1 MAWRPAG
8 TVALIGGGPAS
19 LSRLRPPGVSL
30 PLAPSAARS
39 ARRPRKTD
47 GRPQEEEV
55 QGQGP
60 QPPRRRLAP
69 RGASPQRLPP
79 LQLRE
84 AAPRGLRQLWLVR
97 RPRGRRGRLNPVGSA
112 ERRVGP
118 MLPIAIDAMGG
129 DHAPGAI
136 VEGARRAANELGVP
150 VVLVGRP
157 EDLNPLRGDLDVV
170 AASQVIGMDADA
182 GSSVRTMKDS
192 SLVRAAEA
200 VRDGRAAAMVSAG
213 NTGATMASA
222 LLRLGRIKGVAR
234 PAIATPIPVPG
245 STPTVL
251 LDAGANAECQP
262 QWLVQFAQ
270 MGATFA
276 RERYRIA
283 EPRVGLLSIG
293 EEPTKGNAL
302 VKETHGL
309 LGEAGVLDRAGA
321 RFVGN
326 VEGRDIMTPD
336 VDVVVT
342 DGFTGNVALKTLE
355 GGLRSLVTAVV
366 DGLSATD
373 VADAALGALM
383 PLYAALDP
391 DQTGGAML
399 LGVDGVCIISHGSSS
414 ATAVVNA
421 TRVAAE
427 MVEAG
432 VVERLRSA
440 VASA

>member
-1 MAWRPAG
+1 
-8 TVALIGGGPAS
+8 
-19 LSRLRPPGVSL
+19 
-30 PLAPSAARS
+30 
-39 ARRPRKTD
+39 
-47 GRPQEEEV
+47 
-55 QGQGP
+55 
-60 QPPRRRLAP
+60 
-69 RGASPQRLPP
+69 
-79 LQLRE
+79 
-84 AAPRGLRQLWLVR
+84 
-97 RPRGRRGRLNPVGSA
+97 
-112 ERRVGP
+112 
-118 MLPIAIDAMGG
+118 MLPVAIDAMGG

-136 VEGARRAANELGVP
+136 VEGALRAVAELGVP

-157 EDLNPLRGDLDVV
+157 EDLEPLRGDLEVV
-170 AASQVIGMDADA
+170 GASQVIGMDADP

-200 VRDGRAAAMVSAG
+200 VRDGRASAMVSAG
-213 NTGATMASA
+213 NTGATMAAA

-245 STPTVL
+245 SSPTVL

-270 MGATFA
+270 MGAIFS
-276 RERYRIA
+276 RERYGIA

-293 EEPTKGNAL
+293 EEPTKGNPL
-302 VKETHGL
+302 VKEAHGL
-309 LGEAGVLDRAGA
+309 LAAAGALDRAGA

-336 VDVVVT
+336 IDVVVT

-355 GGLRSLVTAVV
+355 GGMRSLVTAVIE
-366 DGLSATD
+366 GLSTTD
-373 VADAALGALM
+373 VADAALGALV
-383 PLYAALDP
+383 PLYATLDP

-399 LGVDGVCIISHGSSS
+399 LGVDGVCVISHGSSS

-421 TRVAAE
+421 TRVASE

-432 VVERLRSA
+432 VVDRLRSA

>member
-1 MAWRPAG
+1 
-8 TVALIGGGPAS
+8 
-19 LSRLRPPGVSL
+19 
-30 PLAPSAARS
+30 
-39 ARRPRKTD
+39 
-47 GRPQEEEV
+47 
-55 QGQGP
+55 
-60 QPPRRRLAP
+60 
-69 RGASPQRLPP
+69 
-79 LQLRE
+79 
-84 AAPRGLRQLWLVR
+84 
-97 RPRGRRGRLNPVGSA
+97 
-112 ERRVGP
+112 
-118 MLPIAIDAMGG
+118 MLPVAIDAMGG

-136 VEGARRAANELGVP
+136 VEGARRALAELGVP

-157 EDLNPLRGDLDVV
+157 EDLEPLRGDLQVV
-170 AASQVIGMDADA
+170 PASQVIGMDADA

-200 VRDGRAAAMVSAG
+200 VRDGRASAMVSAG

-245 STPTVL
+245 SSPTVL

-270 MGATFA
+270 MGAVFS
-276 RERYRIA
+276 RERFGIA

-293 EEPTKGNAL
+293 EEPTKGNPL
-302 VKETHGL
+302 VKEAHGL
-309 LGEAGVLDRAGA
+309 LAVAGALDRAGA
-321 RFVGN
+321 LFVGN

-336 VDVVVT
+336 IDVVVT

-355 GGLRSLVTAVV
+355 GGLRTLVAAVLE
-366 DGLSATD
+366 GLSTTD
-373 VADAALGALM
+373 VADAALTALL
-383 PLYAALDP
+383 PLYGTLDP

-421 TRVAAE
+421 TRVAGE

-432 VVERLRSA
+432 VVDRLRSA